1 MFDLEPPPERGPY
14 AGYTHPSA
22 PSLDNTNQWGSDAE
36 RYFQLARAALATGTA
51 IVEQPTMSGVR
62 ALVRALCRGFNLF
75 INAHPLASSS

>member
-51 IVEQPTMSGVR
+51 IVDSLPCPESGLLYAPYVEDSIY
-62 ALVRALCRGFNLF
+62 L
-75 INAHPLASSS
+75 